1 MITLQRVRL
10 VNWHYFQDAIV
21 PVGNFCL
28 LSGDNGSGKSTIVDA
43 IQFVMAS
50 DLRKVRFNAAASDRR
65 GGRDLAGYIR
75 CKLGSDSTDYLRGDA
90 VGHVMLEFS
99 DGNKNF
105 AAGACV
111 EAWKDG
117 RTISRFW
124 MCERADVSL
133 IRVCA
138 DTGQPFL
145 ARQFQD
151 QFSSSG
157 SSFYESGSAFRRD
170 FTARL
175 GIWRRMSE
183 NNPYLEAF
191 TRSIHFTPLVSVDQ
205 FVCDY
210 ILEEQTIDLSV
221 MKQNLE
227 SYRQAED
234 LARATRERIS
244 SLSEVLNSGEDCRGL
259 ERVIVQQD
267 WLKTQLERDRCSGVL
282 KETET
287 DLQRLSLRAREIDT
301 ELSGLGKTKLSLE
314 RERRDAEAA
323 LARDDAH
330 LLYSQLS
337 DRIAELSLRE
347 EDAARRVSRRDLL
360 LNQCQSLYS
369 LLFPGKNIDSTNIH
383 GAEESVEKERNR
395 TSGEYVHR
403 VTEKEAVAAQI
414 TDVRSELSDLERG
427 IRRLPEGPTSLRDA
441 FIKEGINA
449 WILADLAE
457 VSDLEWSDAVEGWL
471 NTLRFACIVAPEDFS
486 KALRVYDSLPRSIA
500 GVPLPDIGRMSADER
515 FSVRREGSLAS
526 LVESENPWAKQ
537 YLDCVLGDVMMSD
550 LENLKRYSKAVTKEC
565 MSWSRYTATRIKE
578 EVYRDAWLGKAAREK
593 RRLFLVAQRD
603 ELVLRAEVLSKEIR
617 ELESLGGMC
626 HSLISSLAEVRFLSD
641 SVTELSR
648 LQEESSRLSTQR
660 DEIDTTAFR
669 GLQEHIKALEKRIV
683 ETESTI
689 LQRANEAG
697 SVASSLRVRE
707 EEITRA
713 KNALSVAER
722 DFSAFRELH
731 GDIATECERYVA
743 DRLKTQSPED
753 ILRNFG
759 NARKTAETRLYNAM
773 RDFRSQVTVY
783 NRAHNEML
791 TGELDDLPDIRILI
805 ARLADSE
812 LPDYLEKI
820 RQARIDAESEF
831 KEHFIARLNELIEE
845 AKESFSEI
853 NATLR
858 TMTFGRDQYRFT
870 LTEKNERR
878 GQIEIIRKTAEISE
892 YENSLFDALIEPA
905 DRDAANE
912 LFNRILTSNLE
923 SAELRSIC
931 DYRTYFTYDIRIR
944 DTQSVD
950 PATGKNS
957 EYSLSKVLKEKSGGE
972 SQTPYYVA
980 IAASF
985 YRFFRDKPES
995 TIRFVLFDEAFDR
1008 LDDERIGKVLS
1019 FYRELGLQVL
1029 ISVPTEKLES
1039 IAPHMDTVNLVIRHG
1054 HLAKVVD
1061 FYDKGHPLL
1070 ATAKGELE

>member
-1 MITLQRVRL
+1 MITLERARL
-10 VNWHYFQDAIV
+10 VNWHYFQDTIV

-43 IQFVMAS
+43 IQYVMAS

-65 GGRDLAGYIR
+65 GGRDLAGYVR

-99 DGNKNF
+99 DGDTGF

-117 RTISRFW
+117 RTLSRFW
-124 MCERADVSL
+124 MAEAADVSR

-138 DTGQPFL
+138 DTGLPL
-145 ARQFQD
+145 LGRQFQD
-151 QFSSSG
+151 QFTPAG
-157 SSFYESGSAFRRD
+157 VSFYESGSAFRRD

-227 SYRQAED
+227 SYRMAED

-244 SLSEVLNSGEDCRGL
+244 SLTDVLKSGEDCRAL

-267 WLKTQLERDRCSGVL
+267 WLKTQLERDRCSLVL
-282 KETET
+282 EETEA
-287 DLQRLSLRAREIDT
+287 DVQRLTARTREIAS
-301 ELSGLGKTKLSLE
+301 ELSGLGETKLSLE
-314 RERRDAEAA
+314 RERRDTEAA

-337 DRIAELSLRE
+337 DRIADLSLRE
-347 EDAARRVSRRDLL
+347 KDVTLKVDRRELL
-360 LNQCQSLYS
+360 LSQCQTLYS
-369 LLFPGKNIDSTNIH
+369 SLFP
-383 GAEESVEKERNR
+383 KERIDQNAIPAAEGR
-395 TSGEYVHR
+395 TEIERDRSVQER
-403 VTEKEAVAAQI
+403 MRLVTEQEAVSARL

-427 IRRLPEGPTSLRDA
+427 IRRLPQGPTSLREA
-441 FIKEGINA
+441 LKKEGLDA

-457 VSDLEWSDAVEGWL
+457 VTDPAWSDAVEGWL
-471 NTLRFACIVAPEDFS
+471 NTLRFACIVAPGDFPT
-486 KALRVYDSLPRSIA
+486 ALRVYDSLPRSIA

-515 FSVRREGSLAS
+515 LSRIREGSLAT
-526 LVESENPWAKQ
+526 LVETENPWARQ
-537 YLDCVLGDVMMSD
+537 YLNCVLGDVMTAD
-550 LENLKRYSKAVTKEC
+550 LESLRRYSKAVTKEC

-593 RRLFLVAQRD
+593 RRIFLVSERD
-603 ELVLRAEVLSKEIR
+603 ELALRAADISKEIR
-617 ELESLGGMC
+617 EMEGLAGVCQSL
-626 HSLISSLAEVRFLSD
+626 LSSLAEARFLS
-641 SVTELSR
+641 SAVAELSR
-648 LQEESSRLSTQR
+648 LQEEVSRMAAQR
-660 DEIDTTAFR
+660 DTIDTKAFR
-669 GLQEHIKALEKRIV
+669 GLQDHIKELEKRVV
-683 ETESTI
+683 ETEGRI
-689 LQRANEAG
+689 RRLEHEAG
-697 SVASSLRVRE
+697 SVGALVSQRE
-707 EEITRA
+707 SETGVA
-713 KNALSVAER
+713 KIALESANKE
-722 DFSAFRELH
+722 FLAFREIH
-731 GDIATECERYVA
+731 GDIAVECERYVA
-743 DRLKTQSPED
+743 DRIKSQSTEE

-759 NARKTAETRLYNAM
+759 NARKNAETRLYNALK
-773 RDFRSQVTVY
+773 DFRSQVTVY
-783 NRAHNEML
+783 NSTHNEML
-791 TGELDDLPDIRILI
+791 SGELDSLPEIRVLV
-805 ARLADSE
+805 ARLDDSE

-858 TMTFGRDQYRFT
+858 TMSFGRDQYRFT

-892 YENSLFDALIEPA
+892 YEHSLFDALIDPA
-905 DRDAANE
+905 DRDGANE
-912 LFNRILTSNLE
+912 LFNRILNSNLE

-944 DTQSVD
+944 DTQSVEL
-950 PATGKNS
+950 ATGKNS

-985 YRFFRDKPES
+985 FRFFRDKPES
-995 TIRFVLFDEAFDR
+995 TVRFVLFDEAFDR
-1008 LDDERIGKVLS
+1008 LDDERIRKVLS

-1054 HLAKVVD
+1054 HLAKVID
-1061 FYDKGHPLL
+1061 FYDGSHRKADEHVE
-1070 ATAKGELE
+1070 GE

>member
-1 MITLQRVRL
+1 MITLERARL
-10 VNWHYFQDAIV
+10 VNWHYFQDTIV
-21 PVGNFCL
+21 PIGNFCL

-43 IQFVMAS
+43 IQYVMAS
-50 DLRKVRFNAAASDRR
+50 DLRKVRFNAAAADKR
-65 GGRDLAGYIR
+65 GGRDLAGYVR

-99 DGNKNF
+99 DGDKTF

-111 EAWKDG
+111 EAWRDG
-117 RTISRFW
+117 RILSRFW
-124 MCERADVSL
+124 ISEKADISR

-138 DTGQPFL
+138 DSGLPLL

-151 QFSSSG
+151 QFPPNT
-157 SSFYESGSAFRRD
+157 SSFFESGSAFRRD

-244 SLSEVLNSGEDCRGL
+244 SLADVLKSGEECRAQ
-259 ERVIVQQD
+259 ERVIIQQD
-267 WLKTQLERDRCSGVL
+267 WLKTHLERDRCALVL
-282 KETET
+282 KKTEA
-287 DLQRLSLRAREIDT
+287 DVLRLTSRSREIEA
-301 ELSGLGKTKLSLE
+301 ELSGLSETKLSYE
-314 RERRDAEAA
+314 RERRDADAA

-337 DRIAELSLRE
+337 DRMNELRLRE
-347 EDAARRVSRRDLL
+347 VETARKVTRRDLL
-360 LNQCQSLYS
+360 LSQCQNLYS
-369 LLFPGKNIDSTNIH
+369 GLFSNELIDSDDIPL
-383 GAEESVEKERNR
+383 AEAKTEAERDRASQER
-395 TSGEYVHR
+395 THLE
-403 VTEKEAVAAQI
+403 TEKKEI
-414 TDVRSELSDLERG
+414 TARLADVRSELSDLERG
-427 IRRLPEGPTSLRDA
+427 IRRLPQAPISLRDA
-441 FIKEGINA
+441 LQKDGIDA

-457 VSDLEWSDAVEGWL
+457 VSDPEWSDAVEGWL
-471 NTLRFACIVAPEDFS
+471 NTLRFACIVAPGDFT
-486 KALRVYDSLPRSIA
+486 KALRVYDRLPRSIA
-500 GVPLPDIGRMSADER
+500 GIPLPDIGRMSGDER
-515 FSVRREGSLAS
+515 FSKRREGSLAC
-526 LVESENPWAKQ
+526 LVETENPWARS
-537 YLDCVLGDVMMSD
+537 YLDCVLGDVMTSD

-565 MSWSRYTATRIKE
+565 MSWSRYTAIRIKE

-593 RRLFLVAQRD
+593 RRVFLLSERN
-603 ELVLRAEVLSKEIR
+603 ELVKTLEVLSQKIKK
-617 ELESLGGMC
+617 LEDLATAC
-626 HSLISSLAEVRFLSD
+626 HSLLSSLAEVRFLSE
-641 SVTELSR
+641 SVTELAR
-648 LQEESSRLSTQR
+648 LREEIQRITSQR
-660 DEIDTTAFR
+660 DSIDTAAFV
-669 GLQEHIKALEKRIV
+669 GLQEHIKELQTHIAEV
-683 ETESTI
+683 ESQIRRLDKE
-689 LQRANEAG
+689 LG
-697 SVASSLRVRE
+697 SVATSLTSRE
-707 EEITRA
+707 RETEQAEASLLAAEE
-713 KNALSVAER
+713 S
-722 DFSAFRELH
+722 FSAFRDLH
-731 GDIATECERYVA
+731 GDVATECERYVV
-743 DRLKTQSPED
+743 DRLKAQTPED
-753 ILRNFG
+753 ILNNFASG
-759 NARKTAETRLYNAM
+759 RKNAETRLSNALKE
-773 RDFRSQVTVY
+773 FRSQVTVY
-783 NRAHNEML
+783 NSTHNEML
-791 TGELDDLPDIRILI
+791 SSELDGLTEIRALV

-858 TMTFGRDQYRFT
+858 SMTFGRDQYRFT

-878 GQIEIIRKTAEISE
+878 GQIEIIRKTADISE
-892 YENSLFDALIEPA
+892 YENSLFDALIEPE

-957 EYSLSKVLKEKSGGE
+957 EYSLSRVLKEKSGGE

-985 YRFFRDKPES
+985 FRFFRDKPES

-1008 LDDERIGKVLS
+1008 LDDDRIAKVLT

-1061 FYDKGHPLL
+1061 FYDRSHAL
-1070 ATAKGELE
+1070 ATSEDLA